1 MTSLA
6 AIPGSHF
13 SLDLFPGQTRGW
25 VLEQILVPT
34 REFLPLPFED
44 WDTLGFGR
52 EIVPEVLHKLQ
63 LL

>member
-1 MTSLA
+1 MPA
-6 AIPGSHF
+6 SHS

-34 REFLPLPFED
+34 REFLPLPFVNRD
-44 WDTLGFGR
+44 ALGFGR
-52 EIVPEVLHKLQ
+52 EIVPEILHKLQ